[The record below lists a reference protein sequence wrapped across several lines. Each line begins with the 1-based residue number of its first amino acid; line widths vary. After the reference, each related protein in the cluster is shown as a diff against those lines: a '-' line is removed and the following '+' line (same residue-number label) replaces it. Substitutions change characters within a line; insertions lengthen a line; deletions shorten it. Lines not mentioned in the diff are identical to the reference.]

1 MSLDLLKYSI
11 RTSFANEVIKL
22 FFNFF
27 DEVEI
32 FKIVL
37 QVS

>member
-11 RTSFANEVIKL
+11 RTSFANKVIKL
-22 FFNFF
+22 FFNVF